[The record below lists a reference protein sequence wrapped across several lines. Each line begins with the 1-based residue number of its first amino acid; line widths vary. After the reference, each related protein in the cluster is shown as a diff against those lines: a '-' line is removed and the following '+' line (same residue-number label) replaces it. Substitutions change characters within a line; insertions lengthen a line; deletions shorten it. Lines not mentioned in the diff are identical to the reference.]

1 MTDRRTTP
9 LARLAHLLVNYCTAV
24 RPGDWVLVTGHV
36 LALPLVEE
44 VVREVTRAGGH
55 ATVHLGSETLDE
67 AFLGAANEAQLAWLS
82 PAEELM
88 AERLDVHIGISASG
102 NTRSLSNLP
111 PERQAA
117 QARARRPVS
126 RRYMQRAATGEH
138 RWVTTNYPCA
148 AFAQEADM
156 SLREYEEFVY
166 AATYADQDDPM
177 ACWRAVHDRQQRLVE
192 WLRGK
197 SDVTVRGPHAD
208 LRLSIAG
215 RTFINSDG
223 RRNMPSGEIFTGP
236 VEESANGWIRFG
248 YPAIRQ
254 GRSVE
259 GVELE
264 FRDGKVL
271 AARAEKNEEYLL
283 AQLETDPGA
292 RLLGEFAVG
301 TNERIQRFTKNILY
315 DEKIGGT
322 MHVALGAGYPET
334 GSKNE
339 SAIHWDFICDMRT
352 DSEIRVDGEL
362 FYRDGQFQ
370 VE

>member
-1 MTDRRTTP
+1 MSDPR
-9 LARLAHLLVNYCTAV
+9 AVRLANLLVHYCTAV
-24 RPGDWVLVTGHV
+24 RPGDWVLVWGHV

-55 ATVHLGSETLDE
+55 PTVQLVSETLDE
-67 AFLGAANEAQLAWLS
+67 AFLGAAGEAQLAWLS
-82 PAEELM
+82 PLDELM
-88 AERLDVHIGISASG
+88 AERLDVRIGVNASA
-102 NTRSLSNLP
+102 NTRALSNVP

-126 RRYMQRAATGEH
+126 QRLMQRAAAGEH

-148 AFAQEADM
+148 AYAQEADM
-156 SLREYEEFVY
+156 SLRDYEEFVY
-166 AATYADQDDPM
+166 GATYADQDDPV

-197 SDVTVRGPHAD
+197 SEVTVRGRDVD

-215 RTFINSDG
+215 RTFVNSDG

-236 VEESANGWIRFG
+236 VEESVNGWVRFA

-264 FRDGKVL
+264 FEQGKVV
-271 AARAEKNEEYLL
+271 AARAAKNEAYLL

-292 RLLGEFAVG
+292 RRLGEFAIG
-301 TNERIQRFTKNILY
+301 TNDRIQRFTRNILY

-334 GSKNE
+334 GSRNE
-339 SAIHWDFICDMRT
+339 SAIHWDFICDMRAE
-352 DSEIRVDGEL
+352 SEIRVDGEL
-362 FYRDGQFQ
+362 FYKDGQFQ
-370 VE
+370 IE